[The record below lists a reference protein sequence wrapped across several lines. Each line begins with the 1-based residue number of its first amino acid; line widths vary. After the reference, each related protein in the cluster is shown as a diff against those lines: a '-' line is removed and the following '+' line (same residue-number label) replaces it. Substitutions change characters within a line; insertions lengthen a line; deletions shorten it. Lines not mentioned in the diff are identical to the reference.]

1 MSLDFREAFK
11 ILEIEPTD
19 DKKKIKIAYSK
30 MLKKYHPEDF
40 PEMFMR
46 INEAYETALEY
57 SEEEEYEEYD
67 YDEVFYEADFEILDE
82 ADEEFS
88 DVFSGEYEWKEK
100 DFEAW
105 LKKFYRIL
113 NGEKI
118 SFINL
123 KIFLKKF
130 DRFSDNE
137 KNRIRDILN
146 LENVDYE
153 GNLILNSDNILE
165 FEKEYIISRLTDGKT
180 EFEEIRKLYNSKEGK
195 DKDKAVENFVEKYF
209 HVKKLNFFV
218 FFVFWN
224 IYHGDYECFDIKI
237 NKKIYNFFFV
247 LTNNLFL
254 KRIVY
259 SYKEIQKI
267 FYRMGIKC
275 EDDIKEEDEILYSL
289 VFVLSSLALV
299 FIWIFSLPVIT
310 NMGLKEIAYEDIIT
324 SFDLARTFWIV
335 LGVTRVYYDIMIA
348 KRGNNLN
355 MTSMLYVQI
364 ILLGSYLISIYF
376 KYEIKD
382 MLLLAILVWLV
393 IKLMIVNSIKYYRLT
408 NYAKK
413 IMDKIY

>member
-1 MSLDFREAFK
+1 MEFGEAFK

-19 DKKKIKIAYSK
+19 DKKKIKVAYSK

-40 PEMFMR
+40 PEMFMK
-46 INEAYETALEY
+46 INEAYEIALEY

-67 YDEVFYEADFEILDE
+67 YDEVFYETDFEILDE
-82 ADEEFS
+82 EEEEFS

-130 DRFSDNE
+130 DRFSDSE
-137 KNRIRDILN
+137 KNRIRDILD
-146 LENVDYE
+146 LENIDYDS
-153 GNLILNSDNILE
+153 NLILNSDNIIE

-180 EFEEIRKLYNSKEGK
+180 EFEKIRRLYSSNEEK

-209 HVKKLNFFV
+209 HVKKFNFFV

-413 IMDKIY
+413 ILDKIY

>member
-1 MSLDFREAFK
+1 M
-11 ILEIEPTD
+11 
-19 DKKKIKIAYSK
+19 
-30 MLKKYHPEDF
+30 
-40 PEMFMR
+40 
-46 INEAYETALEY
+46 
-57 SEEEEYEEYD
+57 
-67 YDEVFYEADFEILDE
+67 
-82 ADEEFS
+82 
-88 DVFSGEYEWKEK
+88 
-100 DFEAW
+100 
-105 LKKFYRIL
+105 

-130 DRFSDNE
+130 DRFSDSE
-137 KNRIRDILN
+137 KNRIRDILD
-146 LENVDYE
+146 LENIDYDS
-153 GNLILNSDNILE
+153 NLILNSDNIIE

-180 EFEEIRKLYNSKEGK
+180 ELEKIRRLYSSNEEK

-209 HVKKLNFFV
+209 HVKKFNFFV

-267 FYRMGIKC
+267 FYRMDIKC

-310 NMGLKEIAYEDIIT
+310 NMGLEEIGYEDIIV
-324 SFDLARTFWIV
+324 SFESVKTFWIV
-335 LGVTRVYYDIMIA
+335 LTITRVYYDIMIA
-348 KRGNNLN
+348 KRGKNLN

-364 ILLGSYLISIYF
+364 ILLGSYLIFGYF

-382 MLLLAILVWLV
+382 ILLLAILVWLV

>member
-1 MSLDFREAFK
+1 MEFGEAFK
-11 ILEIEPTD
+11 ILEIDPTD
-19 DKKKIKIAYSK
+19 DKKKIKVAYSK

-82 ADEEFS
+82 EDEEFS

-180 EFEEIRKLYNSKEGK
+180 EFEEIRKLYNSKKEK

-224 IYHGDYECFDIKI
+224 IYHGNYECFDIKI

>member
-1 MSLDFREAFK
+1 MEFGEAFK
-11 ILEIEPTD
+11 ILEIDPTD
-19 DKKKIKIAYSK
+19 DKKKIKVAYSK

-82 ADEEFS
+82 EDEEFS

-180 EFEEIRKLYNSKEGK
+180 ELEEIRKLYNSKKEK

-382 MLLLAILVWLV
+382 MLLLTILVWLV
-393 IKLMIVNSIKYYRLT
+393 IKLMIVNSIKYYRLV

>member
-1 MSLDFREAFK
+1 MDFRKAFK

-19 DKKKIKIAYSK
+19 DKKKIKVAYSK
-30 MLKKYHPEDF
+30 ILKKYHPEDF

-46 INEAYETALEY
+46 INEAYEIALEY
-57 SEEEEYEEYD
+57 SEDEEYEEYD
-67 YDEVFYEADFEILDE
+67 YDEVFYETDFEILDE
-82 ADEEFS
+82 EDEEFS

-180 EFEEIRKLYNSKEGK
+180 ELEEIRKLYNSKKEK

-224 IYHGDYECFDIKI
+224 IYHGNYECFDIKI

>member
-1 MSLDFREAFK
+1 MEFGEAFK
-11 ILEIEPTD
+11 ILEIDPTD
-19 DKKKIKIAYSK
+19 DKKKIKVAYSK

-82 ADEEFS
+82 EDEEFS

-180 EFEEIRKLYNSKEGK
+180 EFEEIRKLYNSKKEK

>member
-1 MSLDFREAFK
+1 MEFGEAFK
-11 ILEIEPTD
+11 ILEIDPTD
-19 DKKKIKIAYSK
+19 DKKKIKVAYSK

-82 ADEEFS
+82 EDEEFS

-180 EFEEIRKLYNSKEGK
+180 ELEEIRKLYNSKKEK

-224 IYHGDYECFDIKI
+224 IYHGNYECFDIKI
-237 NKKIYNFFFV
+237 NKKIYNFFFI

-382 MLLLAILVWLV
+382 MLLLVILVWLV

>member
-1 MSLDFREAFK
+1 MDFREAFK

-19 DKKKIKIAYSK
+19 DKKKIKVAYSK
-30 MLKKYHPEDF
+30 ILKKYHPEDF

-46 INEAYETALEY
+46 INEAYEIALEY
-57 SEEEEYEEYD
+57 SEDEEYEEYD
-67 YDEVFYEADFEILDE
+67 YDEVFYETDFEILDE
-82 ADEEFS
+82 EDEEFS

-153 GNLILNSDNILE
+153 DNLILNSDNILK

-180 EFEEIRKLYNSKEGK
+180 ELKEIRKLYNSKKEK

-224 IYHGDYECFDIKI
+224 IYYGDYECFDIKI

-413 IMDKIY
+413 ILDKIY

>member
-40 PEMFMR
+40 PEMFMK

-82 ADEEFS
+82 EDEEFS

-180 EFEEIRKLYNSKEGK
+180 EFEEIRRLYNSKE
-195 DKDKAVENFVEKYF
+195 DKDKTVENFVEKYF

-224 IYHGDYECFDIKI
+224 IYHGNYECFDIKI

-382 MLLLAILVWLV
+382 MLLLVILVWLV
-393 IKLMIVNSIKYYRLT
+393 IKLMIVNSIKYYRLV

>member
-1 MSLDFREAFK
+1 MEFGEAFK

-19 DKKKIKIAYSK
+19 DKKKIKVAYSK

-40 PEMFMR
+40 PEMFMK

-82 ADEEFS
+82 EDEEFS

-180 EFEEIRKLYNSKEGK
+180 EFEEIRRLYNSKE

-224 IYHGDYECFDIKI
+224 IYHGNYECFDIKI

-247 LTNNLFL
+247 LINNLFL

-382 MLLLAILVWLV
+382 MLLLVILVWLV

>member
-1 MSLDFREAFK
+1 MDFREAFK

-19 DKKKIKIAYSK
+19 DKKKIKVAYSK
-30 MLKKYHPEDF
+30 ILKKYHPEDF

-46 INEAYETALEY
+46 INEAYEIALEY
-57 SEEEEYEEYD
+57 SEDEEYEEYD
-67 YDEVFYEADFEILDE
+67 YDEVFYETDFEILDE
-82 ADEEFS
+82 EDEEFS

-180 EFEEIRKLYNSKEGK
+180 EFEEIRKLYNSKKEK

-224 IYHGDYECFDIKI
+224 IYHGNYECFDIKI

>member
-1 MSLDFREAFK
+1 MEFGEAFK

-19 DKKKIKIAYSK
+19 DKKKIKVAYSK

-40 PEMFMR
+40 PEMFMK

-67 YDEVFYEADFEILDE
+67 YDEVFYETDFEILDE
-82 ADEEFS
+82 EEEEFS

-130 DRFSDNE
+130 DRFSDSE
-137 KNRIRDILN
+137 KNRIRDILD
-146 LENVDYE
+146 LENIDYDS
-153 GNLILNSDNILE
+153 NLILNSDNIIE

-180 EFEEIRKLYNSKEGK
+180 EFEKIRRLYSSNEEK

-209 HVKKLNFFV
+209 HVKKFNFFV

-413 IMDKIY
+413 ILDKIY

>member
-1 MSLDFREAFK
+1 MDFREAFK

-19 DKKKIKIAYSK
+19 DKKKIKVAYSK
-30 MLKKYHPEDF
+30 ILKKYHPEDF
-40 PEMFMR
+40 PEMFMK
-46 INEAYETALEY
+46 INEAYEIALEY

-67 YDEVFYEADFEILDE
+67 YDEVFYETDFEILDE
-82 ADEEFS
+82 EDEEFS

-105 LKKFYRIL
+105 IKKFYRIL

-130 DRFSDNE
+130 DRFSDSE

-146 LENVDYE
+146 LDNVDYE

-180 EFEEIRKLYNSKEGK
+180 ELEKIRKLYNSKEEK

-275 EDDIKEEDEILYSL
+275 EDDIKE
-289 VFVLSSLALV
+289 
-299 FIWIFSLPVIT
+299 
-310 NMGLKEIAYEDIIT
+310 
-324 SFDLARTFWIV
+324 
-335 LGVTRVYYDIMIA
+335 
-348 KRGNNLN
+348 
-355 MTSMLYVQI
+355 
-364 ILLGSYLISIYF
+364 
-376 KYEIKD
+376 
-382 MLLLAILVWLV
+382 
-393 IKLMIVNSIKYYRLT
+393 
-408 NYAKK
+408 
-413 IMDKIY
+413 

>member
-1 MSLDFREAFK
+1 MDFREAFK
-11 ILEIEPTD
+11 ILEIESTD
-19 DKKKIKIAYSK
+19 DKKKIKVAYSK

-46 INEAYETALEY
+46 INEAYEIALEY

-67 YDEVFYEADFEILDE
+67 YDEVFYETDFEILDE
-82 ADEEFS
+82 EEEEFS

-100 DFEAW
+100 NFDDW
-105 LKKFYRIL
+105 
-113 NGEKI
+113 
-118 SFINL
+118 
-123 KIFLKKF
+123 LKKF
-130 DRFSDNE
+130 DRFSDSE
-137 KNRIRDILN
+137 KNRIRDILD
-146 LENVDYE
+146 LENIDYDS
-153 GNLILNSDNILE
+153 NLILNSDNIIE

-180 EFEEIRKLYNSKEGK
+180 ELEKIRRLYSSNEEK

-209 HVKKLNFFV
+209 HVKKFNFFV

-267 FYRMGIKC
+267 FYRMDIKC

-310 NMGLKEIAYEDIIT
+310 NMGLEEIGYEDIIV
-324 SFDLARTFWIV
+324 SFESLKTFWIV
-335 LGVTRVYYDIMIA
+335 LTITRVYYDIMIA
-348 KRGNNLN
+348 KRGKNLN

-364 ILLGSYLISIYF
+364 ILLGSYLIFGYF

-382 MLLLAILVWLV
+382 ILLLAILVWLV
-393 IKLMIVNSIKYYRLT
+393 IKLMIVNSIKYYRLA

-413 IMDKIY
+413 ILDKID

>member
-19 DKKKIKIAYSK
+19 DKKKIKVAYSK

-82 ADEEFS
+82 EDEEFS

-180 EFEEIRKLYNSKEGK
+180 EFEEIRRLYNSKE

-224 IYHGDYECFDIKI
+224 IYHGNYECFDIKI

-247 LTNNLFL
+247 LINNLFL

-324 SFDLARTFWIV
+324 GFDLARTFWIV

-382 MLLLAILVWLV
+382 MLLLTILVWLV
-393 IKLMIVNSIKYYRLT
+393 IKLMIVNSIKYYRLV

>member
-1 MSLDFREAFK
+1 MDFREAFK

-40 PEMFMR
+40 PEMFMK

-82 ADEEFS
+82 EDEEFS

-180 EFEEIRKLYNSKEGK
+180 EFEEIRRLYNSKE
-195 DKDKAVENFVEKYF
+195 DKDKTVENFVEKYF

-224 IYHGDYECFDIKI
+224 IYHGNYECFDIKI

-382 MLLLAILVWLV
+382 MLLLVILVWLV
-393 IKLMIVNSIKYYRLT
+393 IKLMIVNSIKYYRLV

>member
-19 DKKKIKIAYSK
+19 DKKKIKVAYSK

-82 ADEEFS
+82 EDEEFS

-105 LKKFYRIL
+105 LMKFYRIL

-130 DRFSDNE
+130 DRFLDNE
-137 KNRIRDILN
+137 KNRIRDILD
-146 LENVDYE
+146 LENIDYDS
-153 GNLILNSDNILE
+153 NLILNSDNILE

-180 EFEEIRKLYNSKEGK
+180 EFEEIRKLYNSKEEK

-382 MLLLAILVWLV
+382 MLLLTILVWLV
-393 IKLMIVNSIKYYRLT
+393 IKLMIVNSIKYYRLV

>member
-1 MSLDFREAFK
+1 MDFREAFK

-19 DKKKIKIAYSK
+19 DKKKIKVAYSK
-30 MLKKYHPEDF
+30 ILKKYHPEDF
-40 PEMFMR
+40 PEMFMK
-46 INEAYETALEY
+46 INEAYEIALEY

-67 YDEVFYEADFEILDE
+67 YDEVFYETDFEILDE
-82 ADEEFS
+82 EDGEFS

-100 DFEAW
+100 NFDDW
-105 LKKFYRIL
+105 LRKFYRIL

-130 DRFSDNE
+130 DRFSESE

-180 EFEEIRKLYNSKEGK
+180 ELEKIRRLYSSNEEK

-224 IYHGDYECFDIKI
+224 IYHGDYEYFDIKI

-310 NMGLKEIAYEDIIT
+310 NMGLEEIGYEDIIV
-324 SFDLARTFWIV
+324 SFESVKTFWIV
-335 LGVTRVYYDIMIA
+335 LTITRVYYDIMIA

-382 MLLLAILVWLV
+382 ILLLAILVWLV
-393 IKLMIVNSIKYYRLT
+393 IKLMIVNSIKYYRLA

-413 IMDKIY
+413 ILDKIY

>member
-1 MSLDFREAFK
+1 MLVRLID
-11 ILEIEPTD
+11 PTD
-19 DKKKIKIAYSK
+19 DKKKIKVAYSK

-82 ADEEFS
+82 EDEEFS

-180 EFEEIRKLYNSKEGK
+180 EFEEIRKLYNSKKEK

-224 IYHGDYECFDIKI
+224 IYHGNYECFDIKI